1 MRKLPVVAL
10 SIALI
15 LAIPVA
21 LEASTLNLSPGSTG
35 ADVKTLQTELTTS
48 GYSTS
53 LDSIFGPNTEKE
65 LLKYQATNGLT
76 VDGID
81 GPATKHALLT
91 SSIIATAKSFIGVPY
106 LWGGTTPAGFDCSGF
121 TQYVMAKNGISLLR
135 VSIDQSK
142 NGNEVAYSDLKPG
155 NLMFF
160 DMTENGVVSHVGIY
174 LGNGQFIGAESAGVR
189 IVQIDSWWVAR
200 FEIARSVY

>member
-15 LAIPVA
+15 LSIPVA
-21 LEASTLNLSPGSTG
+21 IEASTLNLSPGSTG
-35 ADVKTLQTELTTS
+35 VDVKILQTELTTS

-53 LDSIFGPNTEKE
+53 LDSIFGPNTERE
-65 LLKYQATNGLT
+65 LLKYQASNGLT

-81 GPATKHALLT
+81 GPDTKHALLS

-121 TQYVMAKNGISLLR
+121 TQYVMNKNGITLLR
-135 VSIDQSK
+135 VSIDQSR
-142 NGNEVAYSDLKPG
+142 NGNQVAYSDLKPG
-155 NLMFF
+155 DLMFF

-174 LGNGQFIGAESAGVR
+174 LGNGQFIGAEAAGVR